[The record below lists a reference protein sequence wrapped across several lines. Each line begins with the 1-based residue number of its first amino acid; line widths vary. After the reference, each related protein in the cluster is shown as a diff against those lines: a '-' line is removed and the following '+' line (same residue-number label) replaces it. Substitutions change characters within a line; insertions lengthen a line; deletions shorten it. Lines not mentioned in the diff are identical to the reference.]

1 MEGKAELAEEHNKV
15 VRANFT
21 ILRDAMTEGRLT
33 LLNAAVGDEFAV
45 AKLVVHLRLHLFGFR
60 VIDKMHQESL
70 LRKCGS
76 YYNGETLF
84 GSGMHQRTDLFELC
98 TALTLL

>member
-45 AKLVVHLRLHLFGFR
+45 A
-60 VIDKMHQESL
+60 SL
-70 LRKCGS
+70 DLLWLSSSAAFIIAKTSTPNFKGS
-76 YYNGETLF
+76 PKREPL
-84 GSGMHQRTDLFELC
+84 S
-98 TALTLL
+98 